1 MAADFGHF
9 NRFYVKKII
18 LTNFQVQILY
28 KKRIKW
34 TKKKDLSKLIQYET
48 RKISS
53 IWKLPNG
60 SYSPASPL

>member
-28 KKRIKW
+28 KKRIRW

-48 RKISS
+48 RNISS
-53 IWKLPNG
+53 IWKLPND

>member
-28 KKRIKW
+28 KKRIRW

-48 RKISS
+48 RNISS
-53 IWKLPNG
+53 IWKLPND
-60 SYSPASPL
+60 SYSAASPL